1 MDSNRYLK
9 AFNIE
14 WDVDFAEDLES
25 LPTEVQIPAGMTDT
39 EEISDYLSNLTG
51 FCHKGFELR
60 MAHRYQVKL
69 CYGYEQNEDGSIFHA
84 FEAIGPDESPVDLSI
99 DKKLCD
105 VLEADKDNFDWD
117 WLFLALP
124 DSIVSKIRSDA
135 VEELSTTQTV
145 TNQEVAPRYDHDEK
159 PDERM
164 TDNQFN
170 KGLALL
176 QDVGFSWEQ
185 SMAIMN
191 IILES
196 HNFEDAVAEVAAAF
210 ETNQ

>member
-51 FCHKGFELR
+51 FCHRGFELR
-60 MAHRYQVKL
+60 MAHWYQVKL

-84 FEAIGPDESPVDLSI
+84 FEAMGPDESPVDLSI

-117 WLFLALP
+117 WLFLTLP

-135 VEELSTTQTV
+135 VEELSVTQTV
-145 TNQEVAPRYDHDEK
+145 ANQETVPCYDHSGKLEV
-159 PDERM
+159 RM

-170 KGLALL
+170 KGLAHL
-176 QDVGFSWEQ
+176 QDAGLSWEQ
-185 SMAIMN
+185 AMAIMN

-196 HNFEDAVAEVAAAF
+196 NRFEDIVSEVANAIESF
-210 ETNQ
+210 Q